1 MRIIVIYGLYDPRN
15 GELRYIGKTAHDR
28 MTRRLWEHRS
38 EAALK
43 ENNPRNRWLRSL
55 LRLGLSPEMRVIEE
69 TTEAAWQECECRWI
83 SYFRHAGA
91 CLTNTTEGGEG
102 GATCK
107 GRKWTEERRKHI
119 SEMFKGHAV
128 SDKTLAVLCRRRA
141 GRDHWRWVQFD
152 DAQLRTLYVERRL
165 SSRQIAKI
173 LRTGQRPVLR
183 RLRELG
189 LTRTNAEA
197 KRVSNHG

>member
-1 MRIIVIYGLYDPRN
+1 MKRIVFIYGLHDPRG
-15 GELRYIGKTAHDR
+15 GELRYIGASKNLSK
-28 MTRRLWEHRS
+28 RLVLHLCPAS
-38 EAALK
+38 LSK
-43 ENNPRNRWLRSL
+43 NSHKNVWLRKL
-55 LRLGLSPEMRVIEE
+55 THLNLKPDMRVIEE
-69 TTEAAWQECECRWI
+69 ANEANWRARERFWI
-83 SYFRHAGA
+83 ARYRKTGA
-91 CLTNTTEGGEG
+91 RLTNTNRGGEG
-102 GATCK
+102 GATCTGK
-107 GRKWTEERRKHI
+107 KWTEERRRHI

-141 GRDHWRWVQFD
+141 GRDHWRWVEFD